1 MKHLMNL
8 INAATEIIMHLYLLH
23 RLPNHLQIIIIDI
36 CIHQITLTLIEVRL
50 RTYHL
55 HLMHIRAMVPDMVVL
70 HILLL
75 GLLLG
80 LIMSIPSL
88 SLDHITWQGQCLLI
102 R

>member
-55 HLMHIRAMVPDMVVL
+55 HLMHIWAMVPDMVV
-70 HILLL
+70 LLL